1 MRYYKGDVEGPV
13 PKLWKNLYQ
22 RAPLQVPANPQQWCL
37 NQAKAGDTSGFVG
50 LHAVDV
56 QRTSQLKP
64 RVAVAV
70 RILPSIGFCAERPC
84 EMNCPMFLMLQ
95 IFQRSRDAMARRVG
109 RTGGVD
115 HA

>member
-1 MRYYKGDVEGPV
+1 MRYDQGDVERLV
-13 PKLWKNLYQ
+13 LKIRQKLYQ
-22 RAPLQVPANPQQWCL
+22 RSTLQVTPNPQQWCL
-37 NQAKAGDTSGFVG
+37 NEAQAGDTSGFVG

-56 QRTSQLKP
+56 QRTWQLKP

-95 IFQRSRDAMARRVG
+95 IF
-109 RTGGVD
+109 
-115 HA
+115 

>member
-1 MRYYKGDVEGPV
+1 MRHYQGDIERLA
-13 PKLWKNLYQ
+13 PKVWKKLDQ
-22 RAPLQVPANPQQWCL
+22 RATLQVTANAQQWCL

-50 LHAVDV
+50 LHAVDA
-56 QRTSQLKP
+56 QRTWQLKP

-70 RILPSIGFCAERPC
+70 RILPAIGFCAERPC

-95 IFQRSRDAMARRVG
+95 IFQRLRNAIARQVC